1 VDRVLH
7 ALVPGVSDLLT
18 AFVQVEQIET
28 GVIRVADDAEGV
40 CPLPHLTSEVV
51 ASISCRLVSL
61 RVEPG
66 FAEDLQAP

>member
-1 VDRVLH
+1 
-7 ALVPGVSDLLT
+7 
-18 AFVQVEQIET
+18 
-28 GVIRVADDAEGV
+28 V